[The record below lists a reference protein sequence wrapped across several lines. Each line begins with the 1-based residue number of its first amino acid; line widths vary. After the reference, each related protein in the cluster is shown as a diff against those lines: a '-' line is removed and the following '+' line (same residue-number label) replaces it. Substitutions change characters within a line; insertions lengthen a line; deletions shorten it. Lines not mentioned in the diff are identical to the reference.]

1 MLFLISSYLLLTS
14 LNNRDSV
21 LKKEKNLKIDLKLLL
36 EQQTNINNKK
46 IAITKFKRFIDTA
59 LKLELTSTGW
69 TTLTTDINEP
79 VTYLELEEILNQC
92 ANNNSFYFKPE
103 IIEIKK
109 QLSEN
114 ATGKSK
120 AKKGVIAEG
129 KDVNLTLKGTFIVKN
144 K

>member
-1 MLFLISSYLLLTS
+1 MLLSS
-14 LNNRDSV
+14 LNNRDFV

-36 EQQTNINNKK
+36 EQQTEINNKK
-46 IAITKFKRFIDTA
+46 VSITKFKSFIDTA

-79 VTYLELEEILNQC
+79 VTYLELEQILNQC

-103 IIEIKK
+103 IIDIKK
-109 QLSEN
+109 QLPEN
-114 ATGKSK
+114 STGKSN
-120 AKKGVIAEG
+120 AKKEVIVEG